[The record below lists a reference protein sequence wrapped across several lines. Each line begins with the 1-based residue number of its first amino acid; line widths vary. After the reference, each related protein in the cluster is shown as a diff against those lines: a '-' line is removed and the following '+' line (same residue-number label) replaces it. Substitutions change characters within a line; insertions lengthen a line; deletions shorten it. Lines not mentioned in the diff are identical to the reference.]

1 MSRSR
6 TDVGQ
11 PFGANGNWLTESEG
25 DGGRE
30 HATETQQRRHSMCP
44 GPWRDGANLNV
55 QTWLL
60 NVVLCSAMREL
71 ITLTTF
77 FRQHSLTRRCVGGDT
92 RHTVIEGIS
101 LRPGGCTVGAFRGGH
116 PDHTLVKFFI
126 VPTTLLGHHPY
137 PFTRITCNLC
147 QAYLHNIR
155 WSSRSHFRRGR

>member
-11 PFGANGNWLTESEG
+11 LCGADGNWLTESEG

-30 HATETQQRRHSMCP
+30 HATEAQRRRHSMCP
-44 GPWRDGANLNV
+44 GPWRDGAKLNV

-60 NVVLCSAMREL
+60 DTVVRFSAMREL

-126 VPTTLLGHHPY
+126 VPTTLLGNHPY

-147 QAYLHNIR
+147 QTGFQDIR
-155 WSSRSHFRRGR
+155 